1 MKAMQDLYGV
11 FDIDI
16 LEVSLKITQYLLAD
30 LRTLK
35 KINACL
41 KIDPSLPLVWYF
53 CYFVTFQDLY
63 ATFWHHLVTF
73 WYQEKLLNFWNLR
86 LGMVEERGFPLKN
99 FDDSSTYFSEFGM
112 AYVLYSFFP
121 LEKTFFKTL

>member
-1 MKAMQDLYGV
+1 MKAKQDLYGV

-16 LEVSLKITQYLLAD
+16 LEVSLKITQYLLTD

-41 KIDPSLPLVWYF
+41 KNDVSLPIFSDIFAILL
-53 CYFVTFQDLY
+53 CFQICMP
-63 ATFWHHLVTF
+63 FWHHLVTF

-99 FDDSSTYFSEFGM
+99 FDDSSTHFSQFWHENSFGRH
-112 AYVLYSFFP
+112 SNT
-121 LEKTFFKTL
+121 EKKK